1 MLACICN
8 TFLVEPCAAPS
19 RARSAGGPCPS
30 ARGFPRS
37 ARPPR
42 ACCLRH
48 RPLPSYLDAGC
59 LTLRSS
65 RVQSV
70 CTSPSMSTSD
80 GSCKSSALTVP
91 WQLLNAYKQ
100 TRYWARSGSCHS
112 SGKASVKF
120 SWLARRISS
129 PLLCQPRRV
138 VHRLFHVSGRPPGC
152 RPMSA
157 HALVW
162 GRCAVH

>member
-1 MLACICN
+1 MPEASPGVQGLRERVACA
-8 TFLVEPCAAPS
+8 TDPCQVI
-19 RARSAGGPCPS
+19 
-30 ARGFPRS
+30 
-37 ARPPR
+37 
-42 ACCLRH
+42 
-48 RPLPSYLDAGC
+48 LDAGC

-65 RVQSV
+65 RAQSV
-70 CTSPSMSTSD
+70 CTSPSRSTSD
-80 GSCKSSALTVP
+80 GSCKGTARTVP

-100 TRYWARSGSCHS
+100 TRYSARSGSCHS

-120 SWLARRISS
+120 SWLARCISS
-129 PLLCQPRRV
+129 LLLCQPRRV

-162 GRCAVH
+162 GRCAVR